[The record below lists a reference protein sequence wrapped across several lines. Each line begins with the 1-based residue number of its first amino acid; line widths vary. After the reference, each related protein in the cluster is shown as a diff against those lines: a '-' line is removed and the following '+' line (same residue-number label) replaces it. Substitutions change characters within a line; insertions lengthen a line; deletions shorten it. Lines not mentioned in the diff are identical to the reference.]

1 LGWSKDHGPP
11 SGGGDSPPFLMQ
23 QNKGELIMENNKK
36 EARLVFNMGV
46 GRALLKAGCTV
57 IDVKPD
63 RTNSDKTVLVF
74 KNDEIFEREF
84 SRINNEIAAAKV
96 VQEAQ

>member
-1 LGWSKDHGPP
+1 
-11 SGGGDSPPFLMQ
+11 
-23 QNKGELIMENNKK
+23 MENNKK

-63 RTNSDKTVLVF
+63 RTNPDKTVLVF
-74 KNDEIFEREF
+74 KNDEAFQIEF
-84 SRINNEIAAAKV
+84 ARINREIAESKEV
-96 VQEAQ
+96 L

>member
-1 LGWSKDHGPP
+1 
-11 SGGGDSPPFLMQ
+11 MQ